1 MLTGFSLIRS
11 SASGGPVQVA
21 AAGLAVDQRALLA
34 ELLEALRGHGHAA
47 TAAEVGLGHLD
58 DGHAAMAE
66 ELVVVGEDGG
76 WKIPSQLTAVALDQG
91 EVGLGAAQLLPERR
105 LLAPPLGLAGLEAR
119 LGLLGFRGQSLP
131 ELHEVQDL
139 FLDPGLFLLDL
150 LDLGEDGG
158 VLLVRLDLV
167 ELALELLPLD
177 PVVLEVLLLRALA
190 LPGGIEPRL
199 GRLHRLARLIHGGV
213 HGGDLAGEPGQ
224 LGLQPGDP
232 GVERLQVY
240 ERAKLGVHLILS
252 GETWAPHPRPLPGGE
267 RESRWWAHL
276 DSNQDRTGYE
286 PGALPIELWARAS

>member
-1 MLTGFSLIRS
+1 MLTGFSLVRS

-34 ELLEALRGHGHAA
+34 ELLEALRSHGHAA

-76 WKIPSQLTAVALDQG
+76 GKIPSQLTALALDQG
-91 EVGLGAAQLLPERR
+91 EVGLGAAQL
-105 LLAPPLGLAGLEAR
+105 
-119 LGLLGFRGQSLP
+119 LP

-177 PVVLEVLLLRALA
+177 PVVLESLLLLALA
-190 LPGGIEPRL
+190 LPGGIEARL